1 MHRTLKQPSDEPS
14 TPTVHAVLEA
24 TVAALVSAGVSES
37 CLKAEYILSRALK
50 CHRLELPS
58 RQNRELSAG
67 QAGQISAQVERV
79 LAGEPIQYV
88 LGDMDFMG
96 RSFKT
101 DSRALIPRPETETLV
116 ENVLA
121 CKDVWSLEVP
131 VVADVGTGTGCIV
144 VTLALEQPRGAFL
157 AIDASPAALELA
169 CENAATLGV
178 AERIQFSQGDLL
190 GGLRSGSLDLVV
202 SNPPFVATAM
212 CERLDRTVRDF
223 EPRLALDGGPDGLR
237 TISRLVS
244 AAAHVL
250 KSEGRLMMEI
260 GDDQAAAVEEM
271 LCRSFPLQ
279 FLRLR
284 SDCAGRARVAVACRN
299 PRR

>member
-1 MHRTLKQPSDEPS
+1 MAAGAPQWKALLAAARRRLAAAGIAETDNKLRWVVAHLLGGNLLAALRHLDEIPAPDVAERFAAAVERLATDEP
-14 TPTVHAVLEA
+14 V
-24 TVAALVSAGVSES
+24 
-37 CLKAEYILSRALK
+37 
-50 CHRLELPS
+50 
-58 RQNRELSAG
+58 
-67 QAGQISAQVERV
+67 
-79 LAGEPIQYV
+79 QYV
-88 LGDMDFMG
+88 VGETEFMG
-96 RSFKT
+96 LRLRC
-101 DSRALIPRPETETLV
+101 DPRALIPRPETETLV
-116 ENVLA
+116 A
-121 CKDVWSLEVP
+121 CAEEFLREKQAP
-131 VVADVGTGTGCIV
+131 VVVDVCTGSGCIACALAVRAPGARV
-144 VTLALEQPRGAFL
+144 VAT
-157 AIDASPAALELA
+157 DVSPAALDLA
-169 CENAATLGV
+169 RENARLLGAAVEFRQADLLEGV
-178 AERIQFSQGDLL
+178 AADSV
-190 GGLRSGSLDLVV
+190 DLVV
-202 SNPPFVATAM
+202 SNPPYVATAE

-223 EPRLALDGGPDGLR
+223 EPRLALDGGPDGLQ